1 MGSGNQFLK
10 ISNCLKTFPPGA
22 QSASLSTLNFP
33 QGVLKCGSRSGR
45 VQSPQRQMANTLAV
59 VQSLA
64 DALGECQL
72 AVDTGIF
79 LL

>member
-1 MGSGNQFLK
+1 MWQL
-10 ISNCLKTFPPGA
+10 
-22 QSASLSTLNFP
+22 Q
-33 QGVLKCGSRSGR
+33 RHR

-64 DALGECQL
+64 DALVECQL
-72 AVDTGIF
+72 VVDTGIF